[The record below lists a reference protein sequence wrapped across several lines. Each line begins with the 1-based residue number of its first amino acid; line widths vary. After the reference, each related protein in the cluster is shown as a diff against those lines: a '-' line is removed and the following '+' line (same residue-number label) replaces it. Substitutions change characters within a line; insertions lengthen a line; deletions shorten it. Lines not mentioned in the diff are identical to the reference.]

1 METTSPKEGG
11 LGKYWIKPAMTVEH
25 IASGL
30 QMFVDRIE
38 RKRHKTKIDK
48 KTGKLMVR
56 TLGVRCRWVDADG
69 KPQRKLFHTKE
80 LRPCQKN

>member
-1 METTSPKEGG
+1 METQKKDG
-11 LGKYWIKPAMTVEH
+11 LSKYWIKPTMTVQH
-25 IASGL
+25 IASGQL
-30 QMFVDRIE
+30 MFVDRVE

-56 TLGVRCRWVDADG
+56 TIGVRCRWVDAEG

-80 LRPCQKN
+80 LQPCPKA